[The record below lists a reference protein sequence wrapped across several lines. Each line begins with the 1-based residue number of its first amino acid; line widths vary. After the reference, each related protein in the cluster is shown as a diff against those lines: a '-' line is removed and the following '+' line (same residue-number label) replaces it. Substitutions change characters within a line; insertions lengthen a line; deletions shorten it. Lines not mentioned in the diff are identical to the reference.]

1 MEIYKSYAEVMR
13 ELHLTV
19 FDSKLP
25 DLCRYEKEITH
36 AKRDFFRCTLL
47 PPPPKQLEGSGLKEL
62 AEELIVKLKLVHA

>member
-36 AKRDFFRCTLL
+36 ANVIFPLHPAASSSQAIGRKRS
-47 PPPPKQLEGSGLKEL
+47 EGTGGGTYCQT
-62 AEELIVKLKLVHA
+62 